1 MLMDIHDVKT
11 LIHEY
16 SKTNQCFTNTK
27 ERLKMLFFL
36 YKQLIEI
43 CKQVVQDVF
52 LVFEVLFYPC
62 IAYNWYFKSR

>member
-1 MLMDIHDVKT
+1 MNIQKQ
-11 LIHEY
+11 
-16 SKTNQCFTNTK
+16 TNVLQTQK
-27 ERLKMLFFL
+27 RKRLKMLFFL

-62 IAYNWYFKSR
+62 IAYNWCFKSR

>member
-1 MLMDIHDVKT
+1 MNIQKQ
-11 LIHEY
+11 
-16 SKTNQCFTNTK
+16 TNVLHTQK
-27 ERLKMLFFL
+27 RKRLKMLFFL

-62 IAYNWYFKSR
+62 IASNWYFRSW

>member
-27 ERLKMLFFL
+27 EK
-36 YKQLIEI
+36 ET
-43 CKQVVQDVF
+43 
-52 LVFEVLFYPC
+52 
-62 IAYNWYFKSR
+62 

>member
-1 MLMDIHDVKT
+1 MNIK
-11 LIHEY
+11 
-16 SKTNQCFTNTK
+16 KQTNVLHTQNRK
-27 ERLKMLFFL
+27 RLKMLFF